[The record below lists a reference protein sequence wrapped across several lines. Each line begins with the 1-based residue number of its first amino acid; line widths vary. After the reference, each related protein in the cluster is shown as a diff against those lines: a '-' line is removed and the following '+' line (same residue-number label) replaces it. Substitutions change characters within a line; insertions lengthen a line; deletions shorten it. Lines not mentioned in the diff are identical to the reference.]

1 MANYIIT
8 NGIKWEYSISDDTIK
23 LKTKEVIDKASIE
36 VLFQHLF
43 EKFCQENDIP
53 YIQSSDWE
61 LKQISYG
68 ERAKEK
74 NEYLDI
80 IYDSLTENSFAK
92 SDGQCEF
99 YSTDYVRRPGY
110 KEDFES
116 FILKAVK

>member
-23 LKTKEVIDKASIE
+23 LKTKEVTDTASIE
-36 VLFQHLF
+36 VLFQSLL
-43 EKFCQENDIP
+43 EFCIKNDIP
-53 YIQSSDWE
+53 VIQSSDWE

-80 IYDSLTENSFAK
+80 VYNSLTENSFAK